1 MDKVAK
7 NQGLF
12 ISKPRN
18 AKAAG
23 RVRSNTSPTVKSM
36 SMAAPRRFAWFDA
49 LVIWGPRYSVLGNT
63 AVTNWNTFYILS
75 IGIHFFLGGDKSL
88 IAGHGLS
95 HQLQRIL
102 QGNPDPELVSHAKN
116 NYQCFFVSSC
126 LLILKEQV
134 SDFVFAYWDC
144 KHDICHKLYVKGS

>member
-75 IGIHFFLGGDKSL
+75 IGILFFWGVTSHWSQGTGYLTSSREYFKEIPILSWWAMRKIIINVFLFHRVCWYWRNKFPILYLHTG
-88 IAGHGLS
+88 IA
-95 HQLQRIL
+95 
-102 QGNPDPELVSHAKN
+102 NMT
-116 NYQCFFVSSC
+116 FVTNC
-126 LLILKEQV
+126 M
-134 SDFVFAYWDC
+134 
-144 KHDICHKLYVKGS
+144 

>member
-75 IGIHFFLGGDKSL
+75 IGIHFFWGVTSHWSQGTGYLTSSREYFKEIPILSWWAMRKIIINVFLFHRVCWYWRNKFPILYLHTG
-88 IAGHGLS
+88 IA
-95 HQLQRIL
+95 
-102 QGNPDPELVSHAKN
+102 NMT
-116 NYQCFFVSSC
+116 FVTNC
-126 LLILKEQV
+126 M
-134 SDFVFAYWDC
+134 
-144 KHDICHKLYVKGS
+144 

>member
-75 IGIHFFLGGDKSL
+75 IGILFFLVVTSHWSQGTGYLTSSREYFKEIPILSWWAMRKIIINVFL
-88 IAGHGLS
+88 FHRVCWYWRNKFPILYLHTGIA
-95 HQLQRIL
+95 
-102 QGNPDPELVSHAKN
+102 NMT
-116 NYQCFFVSSC
+116 FVTNC
-126 LLILKEQV
+126 M
-134 SDFVFAYWDC
+134 
-144 KHDICHKLYVKGS
+144 